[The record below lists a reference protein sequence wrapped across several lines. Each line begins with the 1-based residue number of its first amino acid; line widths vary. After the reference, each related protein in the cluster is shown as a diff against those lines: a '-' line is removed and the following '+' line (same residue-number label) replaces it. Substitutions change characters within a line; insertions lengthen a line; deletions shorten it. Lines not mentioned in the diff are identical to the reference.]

1 MRRDVGKA
9 KNVGTEEK
17 RLTDKTEGASLE
29 TKHEG
34 KENKRGW
41 RDVFDNLEYS
51 DGPGDN
57 IYVFG

>member
-1 MRRDVGKA
+1 MGRDVEKA
-9 KNVGTEEK
+9 KSTGTGKKRSVEK
-17 RLTDKTEGASLE
+17 KGDTPSKSKDEC
-29 TKHEG
+29 
-34 KENKRGW
+34 KESKRGW

>member
-1 MRRDVGKA
+1 MGRDVEKA
-9 KNVGTEEK
+9 RSAGA
-17 RLTDKTEGASLE
+17 DKKSQGHKGHDVSATP
-29 TKHEG
+29 KHDG

-41 RDVFDNLEYS
+41 RDVFDSMDYT